1 MPQKPDEDT
10 DKWKIRG
17 QKMNIETEVDLERR
31 GARMGNYERDFIEK
45 MRAEIQIP
53 DLVDDKLNDIYR
65 KIRQDEVEMKQTG
78 FRERRNKV
86 YRSVAVAVA
95 SVCMVAALSG
105 IFYANPALAR
115 DIPILGDVFGRLQE
129 IRENSEYPDK
139 DKTAY
144 QNISEHSAPV
154 QEAGN
159 SAENEIGTM
168 TVSDAYCD
176 GYDLYFT
183 LSLRIEDDELKA
195 ADYLQPMHLEGEDET
210 LYEGGKFA
218 IDQKRAW
225 PSDISAL
232 RKAED
237 GVYVGLCRIA
247 SMNQEEASFTDQMT
261 VSIDING
268 LTVRKENMAEN
279 EKLQQVKGDWK
290 LQFDV
295 QTDTSAN
302 REAKPNA
309 QSNGIIVQKAVQTPS
324 NMHVT
329 CYVPAELA
337 ENNPAFVLLDG
348 DGNRVQ
354 NESAMYN
361 MKEDGSLVLEMVFD
375 TSQADQF
382 VMQVFG
388 KNAGIGE
395 NGDVPLIAEIPF
407 SMAG

>member
-1 MPQKPDEDT
+1 
-10 DKWKIRG
+10 
-17 QKMNIETEVDLERR
+17 
-31 GARMGNYERDFIEK
+31 MGNYERDFIEK

-86 YRSVAVAVA
+86 YRSAAVAAA

-183 LSLRIEDDELKA
+183 VSLRIEDEELKA

-225 PSDISAL
+225 PSEISAL

-309 QSNGIIVQKAVQTPS
+309 QSNGIIVQEAVQTPS

-337 ENNPAFVLLDG
+337 EKNPAFVLLDG

-388 KNAGIGE
+388 KNAGTGE
-395 NGDVPLIAEIPF
+395 NGEVPLIAEIPF

>member
-1 MPQKPDEDT
+1 
-10 DKWKIRG
+10 
-17 QKMNIETEVDLERR
+17 
-31 GARMGNYERDFIEK
+31 MGNYEREFIEK
-45 MRAEIQIP
+45 MREEIQIP
-53 DLVDDKLNDIYR
+53 DLVNDKLDEIYGM
-65 KIRQDEVEMKQTG
+65 IRQDKVKMKQTG
-78 FRERRNKV
+78 FRRKRNRI
-86 YRSVAVAVA
+86 YRSFAVAAA

-129 IRENSEYPDK
+129 VREKSEYPDK

-144 QNISEHSAPV
+144 ENISEHSTPI

-159 SAENEIGTM
+159 SAENEIGTL

-176 GYDLYFT
+176 GYDMYFT
-183 LSLRIEDDELKA
+183 LSLRVEDEGLKA
-195 ADYLQPMHLEGEDET
+195 ADYFLPMHQEGEEED

-218 IDQKRAW
+218 IDQKQVW
-225 PSDISAL
+225 PSESSTL

-247 SMNQEEASFTDQMT
+247 SIYQEDVSFEGQMT
-261 VSIDING
+261 VNVDING
-268 LTVRKENMAEN
+268 LSAHKGTISDMGE
-279 EKLQQVKGDWK
+279 LQQVKGDWK

-295 QTDTSAN
+295 QTDTSSN
-302 REAKPNA
+302 RAAKPNA
-309 QSNGIIVQKAVQTPS
+309 QGNGIIVQEAVQTPS

-337 ENNPAFVLLDG
+337 EKNPVFVLLDG

-354 NESAMYN
+354 NESGMGN
-361 MKEDGSLVLEMVFD
+361 TEEDGSQILEMVFN

-382 VMQVFG
+382 VMQVFD
-388 KNAGIGE
+388 KNAGTDE
-395 NGDVPLIAEIPF
+395 NGQVPLLAEIPF
-407 SMAG
+407 SMGE